1 MCRIPQKHARSSH
14 VTNERKA
21 DGDGPKQKKLQT
33 RANEGANEGA
43 PDRLATLGLASWSC
57 GVLNVYAR
65 VSGGPCAQIN
75 TLMEEV

>member
-14 VTNERKA
+14 VTDERKA

-33 RANEGANEGA
+33 RANERANEGANEGA

-65 VSGGPCAQIN
+65 VRGVRAHR
-75 TLMEEV
+75 